1 MHFPSVSG
9 VDMKRMNLIKLGISV
24 IWDIFD
30 LTFGRIPVVG
40 TLIDMIGGFLAMV
53 LWGKLGVFA
62 FGELI
67 DVTDQLDTYV
77 PSLTIIGMISVL
89 KG

>member
-1 MHFPSVSG
+1 
-9 VDMKRMNLIKLGISV
+9 MKKINLVKLGISI

-30 LTFGRIPVVG
+30 FMFGRIPVLG
-40 TLIDMIGGFLAMV
+40 TLLDMIGGFLAMV

-62 FGELI
+62 FGEVI
-67 DVTDQLDTYV
+67 DITDQLDTYV
-77 PSLTIIGMISVL
+77 PSLTLIGIISII